1 MAFLETSRRATLRQ
15 GGLID
20 RLSEVSSERIV
31 EKAEAREKAKHYAAD
46 TVKLL
51 RSSRRSP
58 ERRPKHSPA
67 RQRFQPT
74 SPKRGA
80 SPGPVF
86 ASERQPPVA
95 LSPRTSKHDV
105 KVLRGPSQVDR
116 LVETPDGLVARGRAR
131 ARHKGTPRVSRQ
143 LPDCAAPLAK
153 LKR

>member
-86 ASERQPPVA
+86 ASSQRQPPVA
-95 LSPRTSKHDV
+95 LSPRTTKHDV

-143 LPDCAAPLAK
+143 RPLLSVQAAPVN
-153 LKR
+153 